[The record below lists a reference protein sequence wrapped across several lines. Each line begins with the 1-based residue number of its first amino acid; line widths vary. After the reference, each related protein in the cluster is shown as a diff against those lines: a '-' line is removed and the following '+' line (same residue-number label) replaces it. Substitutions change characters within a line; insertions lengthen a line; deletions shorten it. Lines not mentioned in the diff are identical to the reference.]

1 MPKQITG
8 TNQTAIDLQLTIGVD
23 GDNITASRHEEN
35 WQALLNNDAT
45 LQTRV
50 NSFRLTTGA
59 GIDGANSGVG
69 VGAISISIPND
80 GIVTT
85 MITDAAVTLAK
96 LAANS
101 VNASK
106 IVSNAVTTAKIE
118 DAAVTLSKIAS
129 AAVDSSKIADDAVIT
144 VKINDQAVVTA
155 KIADGAITTVKIADG
170 SVNALKLHATN
181 TPTVGQTLVIGSN
194 NRFTFEDKPSVN
206 TIGNLVA
213 TGSVN
218 ASSGDVDTWTLESG
232 LPSGIAVGV
241 GENLLNVNGLLPMN
255 FPKIPPTNRIIG
267 LWVVLENSAGT
278 VQDRAFLQWG
288 TSQNAPGQGQTSTQS
303 RDLLLL
309 TTGVGTSKATTEGCI
324 VISSKTATQWKIG
337 MLRGGT
343 PFGYANAPSTTR
355 VKLYFALN

>member
-8 TNQTAIDLQLTIGVD
+8 TNQTAIDLQLTIGVT
-23 GDNITASRHEEN
+23 GDNITAARHEEN
-35 WQALLNNDAT
+35 FQALINNDAT

-85 MITDAAVTLAK
+85 MVNDAAITLAK

-118 DAAVTLSKIAS
+118 DAAITLAKIAS
-129 AAVDSSKIADDAVIT
+129 AAVDSSKIADNAVIT
-144 VKINDQAVVTA
+144 VKINDGAVVTA
-155 KIADGAITTVKIADG
+155 KIADGAVTKVKIANSSID
-170 SVNALKLHATN
+170 ALKLDATN
-181 TPTVGQTLVIGSN
+181 TPTAGQTLVIGSN

-206 TIGNLVA
+206 SLGDLIA
-213 TGSVN
+213 TGTPNS
-218 ASSGDVDTWTLESG
+218 AGDIGTWTIESG
-232 LPSGIAVGV
+232 LPAGIAVGI
-241 GENLLNVNGLLPMN
+241 GEDLLRHVGLLPMN
-255 FPKIPPTNRIIG
+255 FPKIPPNDRIIG
-267 LWVVLENSAGT
+267 LWAVLESPAGT

-288 TSQNAPGQGQTSTQS
+288 ANQNSPGSGQTGTQS
-303 RDLLLL
+303 RDSILL
-309 TTGVGTSKATTEGCI
+309 TTGVGTSMATTEGLL
-324 VISSKTATQWKIG
+324 VISNKTATQWKVALQRAG
-337 MLRGGT
+337 N
-343 PFGYANAPSTTR
+343 PFGYANVPTTAR
-355 VKLYFALN
+355 GKLYFALN